1 MLCFQFSS
9 SHSVISEP
17 VCDFF
22 YMTFYYCILLYLNTL
37 YLSTYLPLPTRTL
50 LVFLQCCKSTP
61 VVLDNLSISR
71 EVFSILYKHLLRFGF
86 FLMFERKRERKNK
99 SVTHQM
105 ILSAVEKKSA
115 EEVNY

>member
-9 SHSVISEP
+9 THSVISEP

-22 YMTFYYCILLYLNTL
+22 YMTFDYCILLYLNSL
-37 YLSTYLPLPTRTL
+37 FLSPHLPLPTRTL

-61 VVLDNLSISR
+61 DNLSISR
-71 EVFSILYKHLLRFGF
+71 DIFLILYKHLLYFGF

-105 ILSAVEKKSA
+105 ILRAVEKKSA

>member
-1 MLCFQFSS
+1 MLYFQFSS
-9 SHSVISEP
+9 SHSVTSEP
-17 VCDFF
+17 VCGFF
-22 YMTFYYCILLYLNTL
+22 YMTFYYRILLYLNSL
-37 YLSTYLPLPTRTL
+37 FLSPYLPLPTRTL

-71 EVFSILYKHLLRFGF
+71 EVFSILYKHLLYFGF

-115 EEVNY
+115 EEVSY